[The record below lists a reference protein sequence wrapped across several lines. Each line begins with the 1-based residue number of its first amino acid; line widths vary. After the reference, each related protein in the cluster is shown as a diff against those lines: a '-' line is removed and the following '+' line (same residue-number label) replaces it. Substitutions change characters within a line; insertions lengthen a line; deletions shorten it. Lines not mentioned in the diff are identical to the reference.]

1 MNLPTNRRV
10 TGPARILHHSL
21 VMLVLVVLTCPT
33 YGQERMTFPVGVG
46 SKVLGFGPLWVG
58 WKQGFFD
65 RQGLDVQLV
74 LVRGADTAVQALVA
88 GSAYVA
94 IPAPDLVVASVE
106 RGLDL
111 VMVGG
116 LVNGLTHA
124 IMGGKRYRTYDDL
137 RGTLIGSQG
146 LTSGITFVLRRVL
159 KAKGLEYPRDYKII
173 NFGGG
178 GPEIFAALSA
188 GQIAAAPLAPP
199 LNFAVEESGFNLIGW
214 YRDVLPKYQL
224 NVYVVGRSW
233 AERHRSL
240 LVRFMKAIV
249 LAKRWIYANKEPA
262 IEILSKELK
271 LKPEHARKGWEY
283 YTANRIWHPDA
294 EVNMEGLQNALQVYG
309 EQTQTKSPLPAP
321 AKYVDQSYLKE
332 ALKELG
338 SKS

>member
-1 MNLPTNRRV
+1 MNSSAGRRGSDAV
-10 TGPARILHHSL
+10 KILCWCL
-21 VMLVLVVLTCPT
+21 VIFVVVVLSCPSF
-33 YGQERMTFPVGVG
+33 GQERVKFPVGVG

-65 RQGLDVQLV
+65 RQGLDIQLV
-74 LVRGADTAVQALVA
+74 LVRGADTAVQALVG

-94 IPAPDLVVASVE
+94 IPAPDLVIGSVE

-111 VMVGG
+111 VMIGG

-124 IMGGKRYRTYDDL
+124 IMGGKKYRTYEDL
-137 RGTLIGSQG
+137 RGTLIGSQT

-159 KAKGLEYPRDYKII
+159 KAKGLEYPRDYKLIS
-173 NFGGG
+173 FGGG

-214 YRDVLPKYQL
+214 YRDVLPNYQL
-224 NVYVVGRSW
+224 NVYVAERSW
-233 AERHRSL
+233 AERNRPL
-240 LVRFMKAIV
+240 VVRFMKAIV
-249 LAKRWIYANKEPA
+249 LAKRWLYEHKEPA
-262 IEILSKELK
+262 IDLLSKELK

-294 EVNMEGLQNALQVYG
+294 EVNMEGLQIALQVYG
-309 EQTQTKSPLPAP
+309 DQAQAKGPLPHP
-321 AKYVDQSYLKE
+321 GKYVELSYLKE
-332 ALKELG
+332 ALRDLG
-338 SKS
+338 VR